1 MSAPFRID
9 LRDVSTFPT
18 RRDEAWRRSDLRRAL
33 GGDPVLLAAPRI
45 APPSAGGP
53 FAAVVAEE
61 TVFTNG
67 RLVRGGALAR
77 LTLGA
82 IPHRLRFVTDAEE
95 GGWQAGVDVVVPA
108 GVSATLLETYEGRG
122 GYVGSAVLS
131 FTLQPGASLERIVLL
146 DEPAEAV
153 SISASAV
160 ALGAG
165 ARFAQTVVFTG
176 AKLQRHETHLVHPGQ
191 DAAVRLDGLYLMG
204 GARHG
209 DLTTVV
215 THEGG
220 GGTSQMCKG
229 VVSDHARAVFQG
241 QIVVR
246 PGADGT
252 DARMRHDA
260 LILSDT
266 AEVDAKPELE
276 IYADDVQCAHG
287 NTVGA
292 LDEEALFYIASR
304 GVPPARAKALL
315 MQGFIG
321 EVVDRIAHEGA
332 REIVAAFAAA
342 RLEALS

>member
-33 GGDPVLLAAPRI
+33 PNPVDPAPDLAAP
-45 APPSAGGP
+45 SQGGP
-53 FAAVVAEE
+53 FGVVEADE
-61 TVFTNG
+61 TTFANG
-67 RLVRGGALAR
+67 RLPDGGALAR
-77 LTLGA
+77 LGLTDA
-82 IPHRLRFVTDAEE
+82 PHRLRFVTSAAQ
-95 GGWQAGVDVVVPA
+95 GGWQAGVDVVVPT
-108 GVSATLLETYEGRG
+108 GVTATLLETYEGQG
-122 GYVGSAVLS
+122 SYVGSAVFS
-131 FTLQPGASLERIVLL
+131 FTLEPGASLERIVLM

-153 SISASAV
+153 SISASTV

-165 ARFAQTVVFTG
+165 ARFAQTIVATG
-176 AKLQRHETHLVHPGQ
+176 ARLQRHETHLVHPGEG
-191 DAAVRLDGLYLMG
+191 ATVRLDGLYLLT
-204 GARHG
+204 GARHA

-215 THEGG
+215 AHEGG
-220 GGTSQMCKG
+220 GETSQMCKG
-229 VVSDHARAVFQG
+229 VVTDRARAVFQG

-260 LILSDT
+260 LLLSDT

-276 IYADDVQCAHG
+276 IYADDVSCAHG

-304 GVPPARAKALL
+304 GVPEAEAKALL

-332 REIVAAFAAA
+332 REIVRAFAAE
-342 RLEALS
+342 RLEALT